1 MGRGFDCLNDL
12 ENYASV
18 RNIQVGMVD
27 REGEITLTE
36 TLRSQQQ
43 QDALVIDYEG
53 RLISTRPMAEVHQ
66 LHVSLNLSIVQL
78 VERLHR
84 MCEVSNFSCFS
95 VRDN

>member
-36 TLRSQQQ
+36 TLRCQQQ
-43 QDALVIDYEG
+43 QDTVVTDYEG
-53 RLISTRPMAEVHQ
+53 RLISMRPMAEVHQ
-66 LHVSLNLSIVQL
+66 LHMF
-78 VERLHR
+78 H
-84 MCEVSNFSCFS
+84 
-95 VRDN
+95 